1 MLTYHLMT
9 EQEKEL
15 ASSWQYEGEYAIYNE
30 PSYQEQKE
38 KGIGFGNP
46 ARDKNFYAYCDGQE
60 LVGFTN
66 ILEEQQAVFIGIGV
80 RPDLCGHGY
89 GQQMMKLAQTIS
101 QTLYPGKPLYLEVRS
116 WNKRAIRCYEKAGFE
131 RLVIVPQR
139 EEMDGRKWDTLILRW
154 QKGERK

>member
-15 ASSWQYEGEYAIYNE
+15 ASGWQYEGEYAIYNE

-46 ARDKNFYAYCDGQE
+46 KRDKNFYAYCDGQT

-80 RPDLCGHGY
+80 RPADDEAGADNLPDPLPRQAPLSGG
-89 GQQMMKLAQTIS
+89 AQLE
-101 QTLYPGKPLYLEVRS
+101 QTRHSLL
-116 WNKRAIRCYEKAGFE
+116 
-131 RLVIVPQR
+131 
-139 EEMDGRKWDTLILRW
+139 
-154 QKGERK
+154 

>member
-15 ASSWQYEGEYAIYNE
+15 ASGWQYEGEYAIYNE

-46 ARDKNFYAYCDGQE
+46 KCDKNFYAYCDGQE

-66 ILEEQQAVFIGIGV
+66 ILEERQAVFIGIGV
-80 RPDLCGHGY
+80 RPDLCGQGY
-89 GQQMMKLAQTIS
+89 GQQMMKLAQAIS

-116 WNKRAIRCYEKAGFE
+116 WNRRAIRCYEKAGFVAE
-131 RLVIVPQR
+131 GEPFVQR
-139 EEMDGRKWDTLILRW
+139 TPI
-154 QKGERK
+154 GEGEFIRMVWRG

>member
-15 ASSWQYEGEYAIYNE
+15 ASGWRYEGEYAIYNE

-46 ARDKNFYAYCDGQE
+46 KRDKNFYAYCDGQE

-66 ILEEQQAVFIGIGV
+66 ILEERQAVFLGIG
-80 RPDLCGHGY
+80 PTCAD
-89 GQQMMKLAQTIS
+89 
-101 QTLYPGKPLYLEVRS
+101 
-116 WNKRAIRCYEKAGFE
+116 KATAS
-131 RLVIVPQR
+131 R
-139 EEMDGRKWDTLILRW
+139 
-154 QKGERK
+154 

>member
-46 ARDKNFYAYCDGQE
+46 KCDKNFYAYCDGQE

-80 RPDLCGHGY
+80 RPDLCGQGY

-101 QTLYPGKPLYLEVRS
+101 QTLYPGKPL
-116 WNKRAIRCYEKAGFE
+116 
-131 RLVIVPQR
+131 
-139 EEMDGRKWDTLILRW
+139 
-154 QKGERK
+154 

>member
-46 ARDKNFYAYCDGQE
+46 ARDKNFYAYCDGQT
-60 LVGFTN
+60 LVGYTN
-66 ILEEQQAVFIGIGV
+66 ILEERQAVFIGIGV
-80 RPDLCGHGY
+80 RPTC
-89 GQQMMKLAQTIS
+89 
-101 QTLYPGKPLYLEVRS
+101 
-116 WNKRAIRCYEKAGFE
+116 AG
-131 RLVIVPQR
+131 RVTASR
-139 EEMDGRKWDTLILRW
+139 
-154 QKGERK
+154 

>member
-66 ILEEQQAVFIGIGV
+66 ILEEQQAVFIGSGV
-80 RPDLCGHGY
+80 RPDLCGQGY

-116 WNKRAIRCYEKAGFE
+116 WNRRAIRCYEKAGFVAE
-131 RLVIVPQR
+131 GEPFIQR
-139 EEMDGRKWDTLILRW
+139 TPI
-154 QKGERK
+154 GEGEFIRMVWRG